1 MDDSLYTESPLPD
14 DQQEDEEDLS
24 GPQIEF
30 DAVVTASDWTTQTI
44 LSQLEKGN
52 INLNPDFQRRQAW
65 RSGRKSQF
73 IESLILGIP
82 VPQLVLAERK
92 QKKGS
97 YLVIDGKQRLLT
109 LLQFTAKPGGEFAP
123 FVLSGLP
130 IREDLNG
137 KSYKDLEEDP
147 LLTED
152 ATNFENQTIRTVVIR
167 NWKDENFLYT
177 VFLRLNTGSVPL
189 SPQELR
195 QALHPGDF
203 SKFVF
208 EYSADS
214 QLLREVLGL
223 EEPDFRM
230 RDAELVIRYFAFRNF
245 LATYTGNL
253 KPLLDHTTEKMNRVM
268 KEAPRTVNGQVRE
281 FETALSTA
289 IQIFGKNN
297 AFRKWTENR
306 YERSFNRAIFDA
318 LAMSFSDED
327 VAARAVERREA
338 VEELFKRVCD
348 RDGRF
353 RTSIEGTT
361 KSIDSIVTRLG
372 IWATRLAH
380 ELEMPV
386 RGARLADGHIVVERL
401 DPI

>member
-1 MDDSLYTESPLPD
+1 MDDAPHTDAPLPD
-14 DQQEDEEDLS
+14 DQQEDEADLA
-24 GPQIEF
+24 GPQINF

-65 RSGRKSQF
+65 RAARKSQF

-82 VPQLVLAERK
+82 VPQLVLAERR

-97 YLVIDGKQRLLT
+97 YIVIDGKQRLLT
-109 LLQFTAKPGGEFAP
+109 LLQFTAKPGSEFEP
-123 FVLSGLP
+123 FALSGLP

-137 KSYKDLEEDP
+137 KSYLDLEEDP
-147 LLTED
+147 LLNED
-152 ATNFENQTIRTVVIR
+152 ITNFENQTIRTVVIR

-195 QALHPGDF
+195 QALHPGEF

-214 QLLREVLGL
+214 KLLQQVLGL

-253 KPLLDHTTEKMNRVM
+253 KPLLDHTTARMNEIM
-268 KEAPRTVNGQVRE
+268 KEDPRFVNDQVAD

-289 IQIFGKNN
+289 IQIFGEKN
-297 AFRKWTENR
+297 AFRKWTETK

-318 LAMSFSDED
+318 LAISFSDPD
-327 VAARAVERREA
+327 VAERAVRRREE
-338 VEELFKRVCD
+338 VEGLFKQVCD
-348 RDGRF
+348 TDVRF
-353 RTSIEGTT
+353 RTAVEGTT

-372 IWATRLAH
+372 IWAGRLANQ
-380 ELEMPV
+380 LGMPV
-386 RGARLADGHIVVERL
+386 RGARLVDGRIVVERL
-401 DPI
+401 APT